1 MSRYLIVKLLAI
13 TVVVLVFAVA
23 VVWLAIDTL
32 AAGYFVTLM
41 EKYHISPEP
50 AHEMFVGS
58 VHRYLVWAFLGALL
72 LAVGLSYLMMRKVL
86 GPLSRMTR
94 LSRDIAAGDFSVRV
108 AAESRDEIGQL
119 AQAFN
124 RMGAGLEQ
132 LESLR
137 RSLMIDVAHELR
149 TPLTNIRGYLE
160 ALQDGVLAPAPET
173 LRLLMSE
180 TMRLAT
186 LVEDVLQLAK
196 ADAAKGRLQRESFDL
211 GRAVA
216 AAMEPF
222 QNAFDR
228 KRISIQVNSPPE
240 PLRISADAKAVARIL
255 RNLTE
260 NAAQYAPSGSAVIVE
275 IGAADGRAHLAFAN
289 PAGELSAEDLP
300 LIFERFYRG
309 EKSRSREHGG
319 AGIGLAIVKELVAA
333 HGGSVAADL
342 AGGRLKIRITLP
354 LS

>member
-1 MSRYLIVKLLAI
+1 
-13 TVVVLVFAVA
+13 
-23 VVWLAIDTL
+23 
-32 AAGYFVTLM
+32 
-41 EKYHISPEP
+41 
-50 AHEMFVGS
+50 
-58 VHRYLVWAFLGALL
+58 
-72 LAVGLSYLMMRKVL
+72 
-86 GPLSRMTR
+86 MTR